1 MSIFDPE
8 KILVIPLKK
17 KHQVRIFKLI
27 QTLSAVSLKG
37 GGRVPISVI
46 LKIAHWDKKPVGERI
61 RKSRGDLIL
70 KSREGHLQGT
80 FMNSGK
86 PLTEAIDKVPMMQP
100 EIIIGKRIDG
110 FFQLTKRRLVFSHI
124 RGISVHNTIGDNA
137 LSFTYKIQKI
147 IFTPR
152 TVTVI

>member
-1 MSIFDPE
+1 MPIFDAE

-37 GGRVPISVI
+37 GGRIPISVI
-46 LKIAHWDKKPVGERI
+46 LEIAHWDKKSVGVRI
-61 RKSRGDLIL
+61 KKTRDDLIL
-70 KSREGHLQGT
+70 KSRKGRLRGT
-80 FMNSGK
+80 FMNNGK
-86 PLTEAIDKVPMMQP
+86 PLKEAIDKVPMMRP

-110 FFQLTKRRLVFSHI
+110 FFQIAKRQLVFSHI
-124 RGISVHNTIGDNA
+124 RGISIHNTIGDNA
-137 LSFTYKIQKI
+137 LSFTYQVQKI
-147 IFTPR
+147 IFTPS